1 MERILDLLKEV
12 TKSYGVQMKL
22 YGEDLSNLENYDG
35 GLRSHLFPNFKAEHF
50 AESLQSIIP
59 GTMYITKDIYSCFYC
74 LFRTPESVDPPIG
87 YCIIGPWL
95 DEKPDDTT
103 LDSLI
108 KRYNIPYHLKF
119 ELIQYFNSVTQITS
133 PDSWRSALYAF
144 MVCLYDKPAIGYLTY
159 FELDVNNPAAGYNPE
174 PEAILT
180 MQKTE
185 EYYNIENALIDAVSK
200 GDGKIAFQFFAKHRR
215 YRDNHRWAK
224 DELRYWK
231 DYIITLNTLARKAA
245 EQGYVHP
252 LHIDTASTDFILR
265 IEAVSTIAELNKLSD
280 TIIHHYCKLV
290 RDFSLKGYSPLVRN
304 IINFVDFN
312 LKEPLSLKVFAKQLN
327 VNASYL
333 SDLFKREKGI
343 TLTDYINLKRIQH
356 AASLLRNPGIFI
368 QDVAEQCGF
377 LDFNYFTRLFKRH
390 YKVSPRKFKA
400 QFKE

>member
-1 MERILDLLKEV
+1 
-12 TKSYGVQMKL
+12 MKL
-22 YGEDLSNLENYDG
+22 YGEDLSDLENYDG
-35 GLRSHLFPNFKAEHF
+35 GLRSHLFLNFKAEHF
-50 AESLQSIIP
+50 RESLQSIIP
-59 GTMYITKDIYSCFYC
+59 KTMYITKDIYGCFYC
-74 LFRTPESVDPPIG
+74 LFRTPESIDPSIE

-95 DEKPDDTT
+95 DEK
-103 LDSLI
+103 LDETILDGLI
-108 KRYNIPYHLKF
+108 KQYNIPYHLRL

-133 PDSWRSALYAF
+133 PDSWRNALYAF

-159 FELDVNNPAAGYNPE
+159 FELDVDNPAAEYNPE

-185 EYYNIENALIDAVSK
+185 EYYNIENAIINAISK
-200 GDGKIAFQFFAKHRR
+200 GNGKDAFQYFAK
-215 YRDNHRWAK
+215 YREYQNKQWGK

-231 DYIITLNTLARKAA
+231 NFTLILNTIARKAA

-252 LHIDTASTDFILR
+252 LHIDTISSALILR
-265 IEAVSTIAELNKLSD
+265 IEAASTLADLSKLNENIL
-280 TIIHHYCKLV
+280 HQYCRLV
-290 RDFSLKGYSPLVRN
+290 REFSLKGYSPVVRN

-312 LKEPLSLKVFAKQLN
+312 LKEPLSLKVLAKQFN

-400 QFKE
+400 QFKG